1 MNLGG
6 LLDFAGKYKIF
17 AFVSW
22 ILAGVSA
29 LTAIIPVWYIWQIII
44 CAVFNEGLENIS
56 HYGVIV
62 LASGVI
68 SILLYLAGLIFAD
81 KAASKIADN
90 LRDKL
95 LSDDSFNSGEMRRII
110 IESSDSAK
118 NYVAFA
124 LTNKF
129 ESLSFALGLVGLLL
143 FIDWKFAA
151 VSLAPLVLG
160 FVLMARMA
168 GESLNKKLS
177 EYNKALNLMSAET
190 VEYVKSVPVMKIF
203 GQSEHALR
211 RIKHFVD
218 SYEACKIA
226 YSNELRLPMMIFTL
240 AMNGVFIFLIAA
252 AVFVAVRFGVSREF
266 LQNFILAVIAA
277 PLTAVNLTRS
287 AMQNNNAVIQ
297 INKILAL
304 KEAK

>member
-29 LTAIIPVWYIWQIII
+29 LIAIIPVWYIWQIII

-177 EYNKALNLMSAET
+177 EYNQALNLMSAET
-190 VEYVKSVPVMKIF
+190 VEYVKSVPVMKMF

>member
-62 LASGVI
+62 LASGII
-68 SILLYLAGLIFAD
+68 SILLYLAGLIFAN

-177 EYNKALNLMSAET
+177 EYNQALNLMSAET
-190 VEYVKSVPVMKIF
+190 VEYVKSVPVMKMF

>member
-6 LLDFAGKYKIF
+6 LLDFAGEYKIF

-29 LTAIIPVWYIWQIII
+29 LIAIIPVWYIWQIII
-44 CAVFNEGLENIS
+44 CVIFNEGLENLS
-56 HYGVIV
+56 RYGVIV
-62 LASGVI
+62 LASGII
-68 SILLYLAGLIFAD
+68 SIVLYLAGLIFAN

-95 LSDDSFNSGEMRRII
+95 LSHDSFNSGEMRRII

-143 FIDWKFAA
+143 FIDWKFAI

-160 FVLMARMA
+160 FVLMAKMA

-177 EYNKALNLMSAET
+177 EYNQALNIMSVET
-190 VEYVKSVPVMKIF
+190 VEYVKSVPVMKMF
-203 GQSEHALR
+203 SQSEHALR
-211 RIKHFVD
+211 RLRHFID
-218 SYEACKIA
+218 NYESCKIA

-240 AMNGVFIFLIAA
+240 AMNGVFIFLIIAA
-252 AVFVAVRFGVSREF
+252 LFIATRFGVSREF

-304 KEAK
+304 KEGK

>member
-29 LTAIIPVWYIWQIII
+29 LIAIIPVWYIWQIII

-62 LASGVI
+62 LASGII

-177 EYNKALNLMSAET
+177 EYNQALNLMSAET
-190 VEYVKSVPVMKIF
+190 VEYVKSVPVMKMF